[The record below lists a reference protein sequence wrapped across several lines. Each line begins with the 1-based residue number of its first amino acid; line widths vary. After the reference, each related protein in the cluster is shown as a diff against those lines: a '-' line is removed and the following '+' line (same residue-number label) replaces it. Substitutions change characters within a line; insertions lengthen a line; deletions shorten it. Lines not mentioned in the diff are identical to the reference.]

1 MLAPCMSIL
10 WENMLAPARITGV
23 VKISK
28 PSRRL
33 LIAFTHLTCCSN
45 LNANILCRGK
55 SQNRINY
62 TITSPEH
69 IWRVWFRECLL
80 LWRIWLNLGRIL
92 KWLSCPSFKSRR
104 WDMDAFLRIFSKLF
118 TEGNKNQLFK
128 KAHFWCTE
136 TLILLVNVNRTED
149 FFVKVKHYKK
159 KKKDWKK
166 TQI

>member
-1 MLAPCMSIL
+1 MLDPCMSIL
-10 WENMLAPARITGV
+10 WENMLVPAKIIGV
-23 VKISK
+23 VKTSK

-33 LIAFTHLTCCSN
+33 LIAFMHLTCCSN

-55 SQNRINY
+55 SQYRIKC

-104 WDMDAFLRIFSKLF
+104 CDMDAYPCIFSKLF
-118 TEGNKNQLFK
+118 TEGNKNQLFG
-128 KAHFWCTE
+128 KAHFRRTE
-136 TLILLVNVNRTED
+136 TLILLVNINGTED
-149 FFVKVKHYKK
+149 FFVKFKHYQKK
-159 KKKDWKK
+159 KKRLKK